1 MFTKALERSSRVWTQ
16 AEPRKSAGHENAE
29 TGGGKEGQV
38 TLGRATDW
46 KEARED
52 PRRIYSSTKTAS
64 WLCPG
69 TPATW
74 ASCGLWVN
82 SAKR

>member
-1 MFTKALERSSRVWTQ
+1 M
-16 AEPRKSAGHENAE
+16 
-29 TGGGKEGQV
+29 EGQV

-74 ASCGLWVN
+74 ASCGPWVN